1 VLRLRI
7 SISAALVVGK
17 QGGKA
22 MSRAN
27 GMTWTGLHVPDRK
40 QATKAPARQLR
51 ADAPAPC
58 ESCSDRQQR
67 ACSAG
72 PLTCS
77 AYIRFHLSGGHQTRD
92 VDAEPALAEL
102 TPLLDCD
109 PRGAKAI
116 TAVLQRARAISAASM
131 ADEPA
136 QSPQPAARKPRPWK
150 RPASE
155 AAILS
160 ALSLCDGTV
169 RELVRV
175 CKLDDRTARV
185 AIAALL
191 KRGELV
197 AVTVP
202 NPRKLGPRTCMAVRR
217 PA

>member
-1 VLRLRI
+1 
-7 SISAALVVGK
+7 
-17 QGGKA
+17 
-22 MSRAN
+22 MNRAH
-27 GMTWTGLHVPDRK
+27 GMTWTGLHVPIS
-40 QATKAPARQLR
+40 AAPKPYTPR
-51 ADAPAPC
+51 ADDMIPAPC
-58 ESCSDRQQR
+58 KQCSDKQRR

-72 PLTCS
+72 PLACS
-77 AYIRFHLSGGHQTRD
+77 AYLRFQLLGGAQTRD

-102 TPLLDCD
+102 VPLLDCD

-116 TAVLQRARAISAASM
+116 ASVLQRARAISEASM

-136 QSPQPAARKPRPWK
+136 QAPPPPVRRPKPWK

-155 AAILS
+155 VAILS

-175 CKLDDRTARV
+175 CRLEEGTARY

-197 AVTVP
+197 AVTVQ
-202 NPRKLGPRTCMAVRR
+202 NPYKFGPKTCMAVRR